1 MHNTGL
7 LAINGIP
14 GSGKNLLSVL
24 LAKMHYKSE
33 NAVYK
38 YYVALFKY
46 KIIEFINNCEI
57 LQNIISFIKKIFNF
71 KLLNNKLVKF
81 LFKCINLFIK
91 FFLFLCLFV
100 NFDIKIKL
108 AIIFYLFFFKKC
120 IKSFNS
126 LDYNYYK
133 IFPYK
138 KINNVYSSFPILLDK
153 KRNIWS
159 NKISLFDFNCDYS
172 FYPNSLMIIDEV
184 QLFVDSDEYSD
195 KTKKKLISKIAKF
208 LQAHRHFGVK
218 QILYISQSPSRI
230 FKKARNITIGYLK
243 LLKIINLPFGISIMR
258 GIIYYDFEYYG
269 RYIPRDRDERK
280 KLPFEY
286 KRVTKFYLRNTLF
299 NSYDSRYLSNYNYN
313 KPLLNRGLWDNYKV
327 DYDYLRVMFEEND

>member
-14 GSGKNLLSVL
+14 GSGKTLLSVL
-24 LAKMHYKSE
+24 LAKKHYKSE
-33 NAVYK
+33 NAFYK
-38 YYVALFKY
+38 YYIALFKY
-46 KIIEFINNCEI
+46 KVVEIINKFKL
-57 LQNIISFIKKIFNF
+57 LQNIISFIKKVLSC
-71 KLLNNKLVKF
+71 KLLNNKIVKF
-81 LFKCINLFIK
+81 VFKCIDLFIK
-91 FFLFLCLFV
+91 FFLLLCLFV
-100 NFDIKIKL
+100 GFDIKIKI

-133 IFPYK
+133 IFPYE

-184 QLFVDSDEYSD
+184 QLFVDSDEYAD
-195 KTKKKLISKIAKF
+195 KVKKKLISKIAKF
-208 LQAHRHFGVK
+208 LQSHRHFGVK

-243 LLKIINLPFGISIMR
+243 LFKIINLPLGISIMR
-258 GIIYYDFEYYG
+258 GIIYYDFEFYG

-286 KRVTKFYLRNTLF
+286 KRVTKIFLRKRMYS
-299 NSYDSRYLSNYNYN
+299 SYDSRYLSMYNYG
-313 KPLLNRGLWDNYKV
+313 KPLLARGLWSDYKV
-327 DYDYLRVMFEEND
+327 DYDSLKVMFEEND

>member
-1 MHNTGL
+1 MHDTGL
-7 LAINGIP
+7 LSINGIP
-14 GSGKNLLSVL
+14 GSGKTLLSVL
-24 LAKMHYKSE
+24 LAKKHYRSE
-33 NAVYK
+33 NAFYK
-38 YYVALFKY
+38 YYIALFKY
-46 KIIEFINNCEI
+46 KVLKFIDNFK
-57 LQNIISFIKKIFNF
+57 FIKACIKLVKKILNC
-71 KLLNNKLVKF
+71 KLLNNKIVKF
-81 LFKCINLFIK
+81 VVKCIDLFIK
-91 FFLFLCLFV
+91 FFLLLCLFV
-100 NFDIKIKL
+100 GFDIKIKI
-108 AIIFYLFFFKKC
+108 AIIFYLFFFKRC

-153 KRNIWS
+153 KLNIWS

-184 QLFVDSDEYSD
+184 QLFVDSDEYGD
-195 KTKKKLISKIAKF
+195 KVKKKLISRIAKF
-208 LQAHRHFGVK
+208 LQSHRHFGIK

-243 LLKIINLPFGISIMR
+243 LFKIINLPLGISIMR

-269 RYIPRDRDERK
+269 RYIPRDKDERK

-286 KRVTKFYLRNTLF
+286 KRVTKFYLRNSLF
-299 NSYDSRYLSNYNYN
+299 NSYDSRYLSKYNYD
-313 KPLLNRGLWDNYKV
+313 KPLLNRGLWNDYKV

>member
-1 MHNTGL
+1 MNNTGL

-14 GSGKNLLSVL
+14 GSGKTLLSVL
-24 LAKMHYKSE
+24 LAKKHYKSE
-33 NAVYK
+33 NAFYK
-38 YYVALFKY
+38 YYIALFKY
-46 KIIEFINNCEI
+46 KVVKIIDKFIVI
-57 LQNIISFIKKIFNF
+57 QIFIGFIKKIFNCKLF
-71 KLLNNKLVKF
+71 KNKIVKF
-81 LFKCINLFIK
+81 LFKIIDLFIK
-91 FFLFLCLFV
+91 FFLLLCLFV
-100 NFDIKIKL
+100 GFDIKIKIV
-108 AIIFYLFFFKKC
+108 IIFYLFFFKKF
-120 IKSFNS
+120 IKNFNS

-133 IFPYK
+133 IFPHK

-153 KRNIWS
+153 KLDIWS

-172 FYPNSLMIIDEV
+172 FLPNSLMIIDEV
-184 QLFVDSDEYSD
+184 QLFVDSDEYGD
-195 KTKKKLISKIAKF
+195 KIKKKLISKIAKF
-208 LQAHRHFGVK
+208 LQSHRHFGVK

-243 LLKIINLPFGISIMR
+243 LFKIINLPFGISIMR

-286 KRVTKFYLRNTLF
+286 KRVTKVYLRSSLF

-313 KPLLNRGLWDNYKV
+313 KPLLNRGLWNDYKV
-327 DYDYLRVMFEEND
+327 DYDYLKVMFEEND